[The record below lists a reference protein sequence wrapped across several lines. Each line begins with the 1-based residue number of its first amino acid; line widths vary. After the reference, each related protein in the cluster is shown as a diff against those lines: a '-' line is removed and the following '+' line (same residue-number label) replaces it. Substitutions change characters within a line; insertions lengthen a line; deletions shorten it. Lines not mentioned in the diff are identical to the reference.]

1 MAFTATRD
9 ASDTMSEM
17 NITPLVDVMLV
28 LLVIFMVT
36 APLMDLRI
44 GMGLSQSNSQPQP
57 PRVERE
63 LTVEPGDLFR
73 LDGVAMTPA
82 AMESALADWRRAE
95 PEGLLKLAV
104 SPDADYQSAATAM
117 ATARRAGVENIG
129 LVEP

>member
-129 LVEP
+129 LVDP

>member
-36 APLMDLRI
+36 APLADLRI
-44 GMGLSQSNSQPQP
+44 GMGLSRANPLPPP
-57 PRVERE
+57 PRLERE

-82 AMESALADWRRAE
+82 AMERTLADWRQAE
-95 PEGLLKLAV
+95 PGGLLKLAV

-117 ATARRAGVENIG
+117 AAARRAGIENIG

>member
-1 MAFTATRD
+1 MAFTASRN

-44 GMGLSQSNSQPQP
+44 GMNLPGDSRRTP
-57 PRVERE
+57 PASVERQ

-82 AMESALADWRRAE
+82 VLEQALAEWRQTQPA
-95 PEGLLKLAV
+95 GVLKLAV
-104 SPDADYQSAATAM
+104 SADADYQSAATAM
-117 ATARRAGVENIG
+117 ATAKRAGVENIG
-129 LVEP
+129 LLEP